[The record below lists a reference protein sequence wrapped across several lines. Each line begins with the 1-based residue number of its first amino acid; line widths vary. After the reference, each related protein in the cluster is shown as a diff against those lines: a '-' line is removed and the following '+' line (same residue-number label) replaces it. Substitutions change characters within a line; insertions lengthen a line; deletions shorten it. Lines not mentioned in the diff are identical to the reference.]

1 MTKPIVGS
9 MVHFTPGLGDGIPQ
23 LDQPLAATIA
33 YVYND
38 REVSLTVSDVNGNTH
53 GRLNVPLLQD
63 GDEAPSDP
71 DTAYCWWPDDRD
83 DQAAKGDVP
92 ETQIAGLVPAG
103 DDRLSAGIFD

>member
-63 GDEAPSDP
+63 GDEAPSD
-71 DTAYCWWPDDRD
+71 TAYCRWPDGQDA
-83 DQAAKGDVP
+83 QAAKGDVP
-92 ETQIAGLVPAG
+92 ETQPDIAGLVPAG